1 MLVADALYAVILRY
15 INIVL
20 KNNFIILVLW

>member
-1 MLVADALYAVILRY
+1 MLVADALYDVILRY

-20 KNNFIILVLW
+20 KNNFITLVLW

>member
-20 KNNFIILVLW
+20 KNNFITLVLW